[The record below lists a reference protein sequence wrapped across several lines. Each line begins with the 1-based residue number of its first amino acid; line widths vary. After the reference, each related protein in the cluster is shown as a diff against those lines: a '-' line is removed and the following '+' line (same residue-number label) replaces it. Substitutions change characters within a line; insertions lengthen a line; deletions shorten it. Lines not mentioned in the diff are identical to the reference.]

1 METHFF
7 KKVQRNRTHPLIF
20 QPNITIWQE
29 LGNQHIMNESN
40 ISNINSILTMEN
52 SNNEDDEYTE
62 FCENTIIKFKN
73 LLRETQDLLDESIN
87 LPQRKKWWETSLL
100 RMLKKFKLFKF
111 FRLSRLKI
119 INKSRESNKFIVRV
133 KFSAAIDVS
142 KVFHRLISDHYFLA

>member
-7 KKVQRNRTHPLIF
+7 KK
-20 QPNITIWQE
+20 PNITILQE

-40 ISNINSILTMEN
+40 ISNINSILTMKN

-73 LLRETQDLLDESIN
+73 LLRETQNLLDESIN

-100 RMLKKFKLFKF
+100 RIVQQIKEHKR
-111 FRLSRLKI
+111 RLTMPRT
-119 INKSRESNKFIVRV
+119 
-133 KFSAAIDVS
+133 
-142 KVFHRLISDHYFLA
+142 